1 MSRGNGHRGALVG
14 RPRIDGRSGRYD
26 VCFLP
31 PNSLSRYS
39 LRKAPANHSPVPS
52 GLLAN
57 VVPPVS
63 SLTMIDS
70 LIDSSDFQDTARR
83 FSAFA
88 SRAQRQLV
96 AAASSGGG
104 QASGPTEEELAAQL
118 HAHLASLPA
127 ADAEHASY
135 SLVAKL
141 HERAW
146 LEAASCPC
154 LSRPSHLGL
163 MFCPPWAFTRFPS
176 STERC
181 GARGVFRLLLGGAS
195 TGQRRMRQQRRWPPD
210 RGKGL
215 RGRGRPSRA
224 AGRAGTPSG
233 GGPGAPARAE

>member
-1 MSRGNGHRGALVG
+1 MLSGSQILFLAWCTCVRASARQSRAQCCARDLRGSLCAK
-14 RPRIDGRSGRYD
+14 P
-26 VCFLP
+26 
-31 PNSLSRYS
+31 SLSRYS
-39 LRKAPANHSPVPS
+39 LRSARHHSPLPS

-57 VVPPVS
+57 VVPSVS

-195 TGQRRMRQQRRWPPD
+195 TGQRRMRQQR
-210 RGKGL
+210 
-215 RGRGRPSRA
+215 
-224 AGRAGTPSG
+224 
-233 GGPGAPARAE
+233 